1 MAEVKKTPS
10 QLRREKDKER
20 IIKLYTMN
28 KELFSTSGL
37 LIADIAQRIPCGT
50 SKVRYTLQEAGLI

>member
-28 KELFSTSGL
+28 KDQFASVGMLF
-37 LIADIAQRIPCGT
+37 ADIAQRIPCGT